1 MAEYKQ
7 YISQAQENGN
17 VLISEDVVEAI
28 AEHALAE
35 VEGAAGLSVK
45 PGNEVADFIGVR
57 NWGKGLKI
65 YISEDNTV
73 SIDADIVIRY
83 GYYEEIKRRDY
94 DERKRQR
101 AGCTSDLF
109 QRVYRPGAG
118 AGSCGAA

>member
-1 MAEYKQ
+1 M
-7 YISQAQENGN
+7 
-17 VLISEDVVEAI
+17 VEAI

-65 YISEDNTV
+65 YISENNTV

-83 GYYEEIKRRDY
+83 GYSVVEVADSVQAAIANAVESMTGVKVTSVNVNVRGIT
-94 DERKRQR
+94 RK
-101 AGCTSDLF
+101 
-109 QRVYRPGAG
+109 
-118 AGSCGAA
+118 

>member
-35 VEGAAGLSVK
+35 VEGLSVK

-83 GYYEEIKRRDY
+83 GYSVVEVADSVQVAIANAVESMTGVKVTSVNVNVRGIT
-94 DERKRQR
+94 RK
-101 AGCTSDLF
+101 
-109 QRVYRPGAG
+109 
-118 AGSCGAA
+118 